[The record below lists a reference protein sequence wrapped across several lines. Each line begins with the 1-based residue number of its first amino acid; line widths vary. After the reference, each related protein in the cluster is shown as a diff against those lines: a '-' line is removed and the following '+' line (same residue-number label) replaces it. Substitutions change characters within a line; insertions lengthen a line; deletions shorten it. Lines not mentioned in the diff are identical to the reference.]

1 MDSGSRSPGSFNC
14 IIMAGG
20 QETTGFLPPAC
31 NSHNAS
37 GPDWL
42 SRPVHR
48 LTSYSAACL
57 LLPVIPP
64 SVKAV
69 LLVLVHL
76 EVCLR
81 EKSVKISHKS
91 LADGISDCHTDPIS
105 PCTVPNLLN

>member
-20 QETTGFLPPAC
+20 RKLQVSCPLHVTATY
-31 NSHNAS
+31 AS